1 MPDDVLQA
9 ALFPYQVNLPYPQV
23 EVQSPNRR
31 YATLISDGYAGR
43 GSEMTAV
50 NQYLVHRYYLEK
62 YPQIYLAY
70 QKIAQ
75 VEQIHLQ
82 LLGKLIFDLGGR
94 PFLQSCVTN
103 HYWSGMFP
111 DYQCTLEAILK
122 SDIEG
127 ELDAISHYKLLI
139 CQITNDQIQRLFARI
154 ILDEQRHIQ
163 ILTSFLSDPGK
174 AGPLLNDFT
183 DSGNT

>member
-1 MPDDVLQA
+1 MPYNVLQA
-9 ALFPYQVNLPYPQV
+9 TLFPYQVNLPYPQV
-23 EVQSPNRR
+23 EVQEPNRR

-43 GSEMTAV
+43 GSEMTTV
-50 NQYLVHRYYLEK
+50 NQYWVHRYYLEK
-62 YPQIYLAY
+62 YPPIYLAY
-70 QKIAQ
+70 EKIVQ

-82 LLGKLIFDLGGR
+82 ILGKLIYDLGSR

-111 DYQCTLEAILK
+111 NYQCTPEAILQ
-122 SDIEG
+122 SDIQG

-139 CQITNDQIQRLFARI
+139 CQITDDQIQQLFARI

-174 AGPLLNDFT
+174 PAPLPYDFM
-183 DSGNT
+183 DSGKT

>member
-1 MPDDVLQA
+1 MPDNVLQA
-9 ALFPYQVNLPYPQV
+9 ALFPYQVNLPYPRV
-23 EVQSPNRR
+23 EVQEPNRR

-82 LLGKLIFDLGGR
+82 LLGKLIYDLGSR
-94 PFLQSCVTN
+94 PFLQSCITN

-111 DYQCTLEAILK
+111 DYQCTPETILR
-122 SDIEG
+122 SDIQG
-127 ELDAISHYKLLI
+127 ELDAIAHYKLLI
-139 CQITNDQIQRLFARI
+139 CQISNDEIQRLFARI

-163 ILTSFLSDPGK
+163 ILTSFLSDPDNP
-174 AGPLLNDFT
+174 AALPYDSVN
-183 DSGNT
+183 SGNT